1 MGLLLSVFV
10 DVNGSEIG
18 TKSFASL
25 YVSVCKADKIG
36 LKGEQ
41 WSKYFLCTLKE
52 PYIILGLVPTGFRCF
67 GITSDILIEST
78 SFLYI
83 LDAFFLTENKI

>member
-36 LKGEQ
+36 LKSEQ
-41 WSKYFLCTLKE
+41 
-52 PYIILGLVPTGFRCF
+52 
-67 GITSDILIEST
+67 
-78 SFLYI
+78 
-83 LDAFFLTENKI
+83 